1 MTIRHG
7 LLNYLQPC
15 KTRVTIFLNRELQ
28 SQSGYFYVDNKRPL
42 PDGFI
47 LPQLAL
53 GNCKPYDFQ
62 FNEYAS
68 NLGINM
74 FNESQRPHF
83 RTSGFTSLQRII
95 AKPTMDNTQPNIA
108 NVGTATVEG
117 KVDSIQLELKA
128 ISPPEQETLHVAEET
143 LLDLFDQASVSDK

>member
-1 MTIRHG
+1 MTIRHS

-28 SQSGYFYVDNKRPL
+28 SQSGYFHLDNKRPL
-42 PDGFI
+42 PEGFI

-62 FNEYAS
+62 CNESAI
-68 NLGINM
+68 NLGINL
-74 FNESQRPHF
+74 FNDSQRSNF

-95 AKPTMDNTQPNIA
+95 AKPTKNDIQPNIA

-128 ISPPEQETLHVAEET
+128 TSAPEQETPRVVEET

>member
-1 MTIRHG
+1 MTIRHS

-28 SQSGYFYVDNKRPL
+28 SQTGYFYLDNKRSL
-42 PDGFI
+42 PEGFI

-62 FNEYAS
+62 CNESAS
-68 NLGINM
+68 TLGINM
-74 FNESQRPHF
+74 FNESHRPHF
-83 RTSGFTSLQRII
+83 RKTGFTSLQRII
-95 AKPTMDNTQPNIA
+95 AKPTMDNTQPNTA
-108 NVGTATVEG
+108 NVDAAKVEG

-128 ISPPEQETLHVAEET
+128 ISPPEQETFHVAEET

>member
-1 MTIRHG
+1 MIRHG

-15 KTRVTIFLNRELQ
+15 KTRITIFLNRELQ

-62 FNEYAS
+62 FNESAS

-83 RTSGFTSLQRII
+83 RTSGLTSLQRII
-95 AKPTMDNTQPNIA
+95 AEPTMDNTQLNIA
-108 NVGTATVEG
+108 NVGTATVER